1 MSRNKRMKGSFAPDM
16 WYDCKGQRIKRCT
29 FCGEAKPIDCF
40 PKNGVDSHG
49 NAKYRDDCKTCYNIR
64 RKENRTKK
72 KHNDFIGGQ
81 KRRGEENPEFSHQEW
96 KECVIF
102 FGGTCAY
109 CGGTVRKG
117 QRLTR
122 DHLEP
127 VSKGGRTIQ
136 SNIVPACGSCN
147 SSKGAEDF
155 KDWFMKQPF
164 FSQDRL
170 NKIFKWRTIMKQ
182 LEGGKNYED

>member
-1 MSRNKRMKGSFAPDM
+1 MSRNKRMKGSFTPDM
-16 WYDCKGQRIKRCT
+16 WYDGKGQRIKRCT

-155 KDWFMKQPF
+155 KEWFMKQPF